1 MSSICH
7 IEFQW
12 KVTEHFRN
20 RIKKIW
26 SVRTKIALI
35 EKNISKEKIR
45 RPVFVVYV
53 LICPLSKFGDNR
65 TNSIWVLAFYS
76 VCFHWK
82 KIDSRNSTNYV
93 NQTGNFYFRPKLKT
107 AISLPIYISNLFQWF
122 LFYIRDF
129 IWIIT
134 LTEKKIVDLKVY
146 CNLNFPSPKA
156 RPLESDNLRSTAV
169 RNNPQWIKLN
179 RAIRLTFALVLFVYY
194 HIRFDNC
201 KFSMFNFTI
210 EIISVMKITLTA
222 GN

>member
-1 MSSICH
+1 MFAQKSLSL
-7 IEFQW
+7 
-12 KVTEHFRN
+12 K
-20 RIKKIW
+20 
-26 SVRTKIALI
+26 
-35 EKNISKEKIR
+35 KNISKEKIR

-169 RNNPQWIKLN
+169 RKQSAMNQVKPCDQ
-179 RAIRLTFALVLFVYY
+179 A
-194 HIRFDNC
+194 
-201 KFSMFNFTI
+201 NFCPGVI
-210 EIISVMKITLTA
+210 CLLSHSVWQLQIFYV
-222 GN
+222 